1 VIKLIDTA
9 LFDEVS
15 AEARTAPRG
24 RKNRNFHPRD
34 DYPGHRLLNAI
45 EPGSYIAP
53 HRHLD
58 PHKDETMVVLRGMLG
73 LVVFDD
79 AGRVSQVQKVGAGG
93 TASAVSAA
101 NTGTPHG
108 VVGIDIPHGTWHTV
122 FALEPGTVFLEAKSG
137 PYLPLAEAERAPWA
151 PAENAADAPAY
162 LAGLVQLFT

>member
-1 VIKLIDTA
+1 VIRLIDTA
-9 LFDEVS
+9 LLDEVS
-15 AEARTAPRG
+15 AEARAAPRG

-58 PHKDETMVVLRGMLG
+58 PAKDETMVVLRGALG

-79 AGRVSQVQKVGAGG
+79 AGHVARTEKVGAGG
-93 TASAVSAA
+93 TVL
-101 NTGTPHG
+101 
-108 VVGIDIPHGTWHTV
+108 GIDIPHGTWHTV

-137 PYLPLAEAERAPWA
+137 PYLPLTDAERAPWA
-151 PAENAADAPAY
+151 PAENAAEAPAY
-162 LAGLVQLFT
+162 LAGLRRLFP

>member
-1 VIKLIDTA
+1 MITLIDTA
-9 LFDEVS
+9 LLDAVS
-15 AEARTAPRG
+15 AEARATPRG

-58 PHKDETMVVLRGMLG
+58 PTKDETMVVLRGVLG

-79 AGRVSQVQKVGAGG
+79 SGNVVQKEKVGG
-93 TASAVSAA
+93 SD
-101 NTGTPHG
+101 TPNG
-108 VVGIDIPHGTWHTV
+108 LAGIDITHGTWHTV

-137 PYLPLAEAERAPWA
+137 PYLPLADAERAPWA
-151 PAENAADAPAY
+151 PAEAAAEAADY
-162 LAGLVQLFT
+162 LAGLRRLFP